1 MSGFQKL
8 RNYLLEYH
16 LSFYHVTSSTATNM
30 DFGYGDERAVRKM
43 SPFTAG
49 PKAKGCYIYEEQLS
63 FITIGHG
70 ADVYTNVQLAE
81 KYSCDPGDDT
91 YDMPFYIRP
100 ECDSSS
106 AQGPRHKGSEARPK
120 GIAFFVHQRMP
131 CSAFLAWIA
140 NSMRHVVAR
149 WQGAIV
155 AVDKEIQSE
164 FRSTFH
170 GDKHSLLS
178 DDSSFSKSKRYIWAI
193 QVYKVFEKKL
203 GETISVW
210 EEFEAKSL
218 HKLDERQLDNHK
230 DESLDIIHT
239 AIEALKRKR
248 DNIQMKRAEVSDM
261 KDGLF
266 ATSQLLD
273 SRVSVRQNDNIRLL
287 TYINLLFL
295 PLAFCTSIFGMQT
308 ILPSTVHPSWFAIT
322 ICAVTA
328 FTVFL
333 VFNLQLMSEVMEAMI
348 GKGTKGLRER
358 MHEHQRPHWIKTG
371 QALQMSREATA
382 IIVQNRLR
390 RTSHWM
396 YFLFIVETATVTI
409 PVHELKAAR
418 TGWGHLKKD
427 SSEKQ
432 DLKPNLHGNLLVPLP
447 PTLEDRRGIIEKA
460 ARVTGHTLFCLFR
473 AIFVPLWLLLVGVE
487 IVMLLVYLQL
497 SSSTKHITPI
507 GVLENGF
514 PEPPRKPSAWKMAL
528 RKLGFSKEPKNELPI
543 GVRRKLRRWHGEY
556 VSNKEEHHRHQRME
570 SLQHGGSYYMRR
582 SDIDMEAEHRRLK
595 VVEEEQKRLAIPGA
609 RRVRRNSESGLAPMS
624 MVQALTPDRLRVS
637 SPSRPALAR
646 TKSFTPG
653 FL

>member
-1 MSGFQKL
+1 
-8 RNYLLEYH
+8 
-16 LSFYHVTSSTATNM
+16 
-30 DFGYGDERAVRKM
+30 M

-49 PKAKGCYIYEEQLS
+49 PKGKGRYIYEEQLS

-70 ADVYTNVQLAE
+70 ADVYTNIQLAE

-106 AQGPRHKGSEARPK
+106 AQGPRLDDCEARPK
-120 GIAFFVHQRMP
+120 GIAFFVHHRMP

-218 HKLDERQLDNHK
+218 HKLDDRQLDNHK
-230 DESLDIIHT
+230 DESLEIIHT

-248 DNIQMKRAEVSDM
+248 DNIRMRRAEVSDM

-308 ILPSTVHPSWFAIT
+308 ILPSSVHPSWFAIT
-322 ICAVTA
+322 ICAVTV
-328 FTVFL
+328 FTAFL
-333 VFNLQLMSEVMEAMI
+333 VFNLQLMSEVVEAMI

-358 MHEHQRPHWIKTG
+358 MHGHQRPHWIKTG
-371 QALQMSREATA
+371 QALQISRDATT

-396 YFLFIVETATVTI
+396 YFLFIVETAAVTI
-409 PVHELKAAR
+409 PVHELKAAS
-418 TGWGHLKKD
+418 TGWGHLKD

-432 DLKPNLHGNLLVPLP
+432 DLKLDLHGNLLFPLP
-447 PTLEDRRGIIEKA
+447 PTLEDERGIIEKA
-460 ARVTGHTLFCLFR
+460 VRMTGHALFCLFR
-473 AIFVPLWLLLVGVE
+473 ALFIPLWLLLIGVE
-487 IVMLLVYLQL
+487 LVMLLVYLQL
-497 SSSTKHITPI
+497 PSGTKPRTPI
-507 GVLENGF
+507 EVLEKGF
-514 PEPPRKPSAWKMAL
+514 PEPPRKPSVWKMAL
-528 RKLGFSKEPKNELPI
+528 LKLGFSKEPKNELPI
-543 GVRRKLRRWHGEY
+543 GVRRKLRRWHGEH
-556 VSNKEEHHRHQRME
+556 VSKKEEQNRRQRMQ
-570 SLQHGGSYYMRR
+570 SLQHGDSYYMRR
-582 SDIDMEAEHRRLK
+582 SDIDLESEQRRLK
-595 VVEEEQKRLAIPGA
+595 VIEEEQRRLAIPEA
-609 RRVRRNSESGLAPMS
+609 RRARRNSESGLAPMS
-624 MVQALTPDRLRVS
+624 MVQALSPDRLRAS
-637 SPSRPALAR
+637 SPGRPALAR

-653 FL
+653 RLRASSPSQPALAKTKSFTPDFH

>member
-1 MSGFQKL
+1 M
-8 RNYLLEYH
+8 
-16 LSFYHVTSSTATNM
+16 ATNM
-30 DFGYGDERAVRKM
+30 DTDYGDDRAVRKM

-49 PKAKGCYIYEEQLS
+49 PKAKGRCIYEEQLS

-70 ADVYTNVQLAE
+70 ADVYTNIQLAE

-91 YDMPFYIRP
+91 YDMPFFIRP
-100 ECDSSS
+100 EYNSSS
-106 AQGPRHKGSEARPK
+106 TEGPRHGNSGARPK

-155 AVDKEIQSE
+155 AVDKEIEFE

-210 EEFEAKSL
+210 EEFEANSL
-218 HKLDERQLDNHK
+218 HKLDERQLDNHR
-230 DESLDIIHT
+230 DESLEIIHT

-248 DNIQMKRAEVSDM
+248 NHIQMKRAEVSDM

-308 ILPSTVHPSWFAIT
+308 IIPSNVHPSWFAIT
-322 ICAVTA
+322 ICAVTV
-328 FTVFL
+328 FTAFL
-333 VFNLQLMSEVMEAMI
+333 VFNLQLMSEVVEAII

-358 MHEHQRPHWIKTG
+358 MHGHQRPHWNKTG
-371 QALQMSREATA
+371 QALQISREATA

-390 RTSHWM
+390 RTSNWM
-396 YFLFIVETATVTI
+396 YFLFIIETAVITI
-409 PVHELKAAR
+409 PIHELKAAS

-427 SSEKQ
+427 PSDKQ
-432 DLKPNLHGNLLVPLP
+432 DLKLNLHGNLLVPSA
-447 PTLEDRRGIIEKA
+447 PTLEDERGLIGKA
-460 ARVTGHTLFCLFR
+460 GRMAGHVLFCLFR
-473 AIFVPLWLLLVGVE
+473 ALFVPLWLLLVGVE
-487 IVMLLVYLQL
+487 LVILLAYLQL
-497 SSSTKHITPI
+497 PWSTKRPTPI
-507 GVLENGF
+507 EALENGF
-514 PEPPRKPSAWKMAL
+514 PELGRKPSVWKVAL
-528 RKLGFSKEPKNELPI
+528 RKLGFSKEPNNELPV
-543 GVRRKLRRWHGEY
+543 GVRRKLRRWHGEHIG
-556 VSNKEEHHRHQRME
+556 NKEERRRHQRMQ
-570 SLQHGGSYYMRR
+570 SLQHGDAYYMRR
-582 SDIDMEAEHRRLK
+582 SDVDMEAEQRRLK
-595 VVEEEQKRLAIPGA
+595 VIEEERRRLAIPGA
-609 RRVRRNSESGLAPMS
+609 RRARRNSESGLAPMS
-624 MVQALTPDRLRVS
+624 MVSSPTPDRLRAS

-646 TKSFTPG
+646 TRSFTPG
-653 FL
+653 SH